1 MNRKN
6 LTAAVLAGLA
16 GAAGIAGSAQA
27 VNVNPDGLGQVLL
40 YPYYTSN
47 NGNSTIISVVNTT
60 DQAKA
65 VKVRFLEGQNSREV
79 LDFNLYLSPWDV
91 WVGAVADGGDLG
103 VAEQA
108 GVPHLVVADSSCTV
122 PYLYET
128 ASTAPGVQEFLTLA
142 LSDGGSMDIART
154 SEGHVEV
161 IEMGDLL
168 YITPGENYGTGGG
181 VAGVG
186 EAVTHVPTALVDE
199 NGDPVVDENG
209 DPVTAPRPADCGL
222 LTELWTDNTNP
233 GAAGQWII
241 DWRNSANFGATGDER
256 FGYTDITTGS
266 GGLFGGGAIVDIANG
281 TMYSYDAKALN
292 GFFENG
298 TDGTPAD
305 YAALHARPGL
315 ETPNL
320 NSGNVFNGFA
330 FTDNGQVL
338 DSGAFTDSVD
348 AVSYV
353 FMHDQIMNEYT
364 TEDSVGA
371 ETEWVITFPTKARYV
386 NEPDLFD
393 AAYNDVPGNTAI
405 FDPPWAGDNDLETP
419 VEPRNPAYRPFVSL
433 WDGSGACEPVSLDT
447 VWDREETPIIGPD
460 EPEGEPIPPVVSPSI
475 PEEFTGQP
483 TLPFS
488 LCYESTIIR
497 FGGYEGD
504 SDDPPAEYAGPT
516 EILGSSNVVNFNNDL
531 AGFESGWARINLF
544 EYRVDDNSTAL
555 PGQPDGVITETDT
568 LRTRFPLGTANGN
581 DLVGLP
587 VVGFAVQRFVNSFL
601 DGGSTL
607 ANYGGIF
614 SHKGTRLT
622 SPAAGCAADS
632 TLTGDNYPG
641 TDGCGG
647 PQVEEE

>member
-1 MNRKN
+1 
-6 LTAAVLAGLA
+6 
-16 GAAGIAGSAQA
+16 
-27 VNVNPDGLGQVLL
+27 
-40 YPYYTSN
+40 
-47 NGNSTIISVVNTT
+47 
-60 DQAKA
+60 
-65 VKVRFLEGQNSREV
+65 
-79 LDFNLYLSPWDV
+79 
-91 WVGAVADGGDLG
+91 
-103 VAEQA
+103 
-108 GVPHLVVADSSCTV
+108 
-122 PYLYET
+122 
-128 ASTAPGVQEFLTLA
+128 
-142 LSDGGSMDIART
+142 
-154 SEGHVEV
+154 
-161 IEMGDLL
+161 MGDLL
-168 YITPGENYGTGGG
+168 YIVPGDNYGTGGG

-199 NGDPVVDENG
+199 NGDPIVDENG
-209 DPVTAPRPADCGL
+209 DAVTAPRPADCGL

-256 FGYTDITTGS
+256 FGYTDITAGS

-338 DSGAFTDSVD
+338 DSGAFEDSVD

-386 NEPDLFD
+386 NDEDLFD
-393 AAYNDVPGNTAI
+393 SAYPSQTGPNNSSI
-405 FDPPWAGDNDLETP
+405 FEPPWNNGFAYPG
-419 VEPRNPAYRPFVSL
+419 EPENPGYRPFVSL
-433 WDGSGACEPVSLDT
+433 WDGSGACEPVTLDT
-447 VWDREETPIIGPD
+447 VWDREETPIID
-460 EPEGEPIPPVVSPSI
+460 PEDPAGKPIPPVVSPSL
-475 PEEFTGQP
+475 PEDFGGEP

-504 SDDPPAEYAGPT
+504 NAEPPAEYAGPT
-516 EILGSSNVVNFNNDL
+516 EILGSNNVVNFNNDL

-544 EYRVDDNSTAL
+544 EYRVDDNSTAF
-555 PGQPDGVITETDT
+555 PGEPDGVITETDT
-568 LRTRFPLGTANGN
+568 LRTRYPLGTDNGN

-607 ANYGGIF
+607 ANYGGVF

-622 SPAAGCAADS
+622 SAAAACI
-632 TLTGDNYPG
+632 GGPNAAQ
-641 TDGCGG
+641 DGCGG
-647 PQVEEE
+647 PQVEEDEE